1 MAYSFND
8 VLTWTF
14 THPEI
19 KASINNFIYLCQT
32 QFGDISKSNN
42 GDFIE
47 AINIL
52 QQTASIGNPGVC
64 LGLFDNASIHFM
76 NARKLQRDEPKLLSY
91 IGQML
96 CNRWAGK
103 GYLNTQLQQEISV
116 MKYEGSFWEK
126 HGDTIINL
134 GSVAI
139 AGVGMLFG
147 APPSTAAGSAAKG
160 ARGLTD
166 SHSDETKASE
176 RLFNE
181 KRNAVLSLRF

>member
-1 MAYSFND
+1 MEYSFKD
-8 VLTWTF
+8 VLTWAF

-19 KASINNFIYLCQT
+19 KSSINNYIYLCQT
-32 QFGDISKSNN
+32 QFGAISKSNN

-52 QQTASIGNPGVC
+52 QEAASIGNPGVC
-64 LGLFDNASIHFM
+64 LGLFDNASIYFM

-96 CNRWAGK
+96 CNHWAGK
-103 GYLNTQLQQEISV
+103 RYLNTQLQQEISA

-126 HGDTIINL
+126 HGNSIINL
-134 GSVAI
+134 GSAAL

-147 APPSTAAGSAAKG
+147 APPSTAVGSSLKG

-176 RLFNE
+176 KCFNNA
-181 KRNAVLSLRF
+181 RNAVLSLRF